1 MKSKNKRHSA
11 ILELIKSSNIETQE
25 ELVLRLSQTGINAT
39 QATIS
44 RDIKELH
51 LIKVQTEN
59 NVYKYAVNETN
70 KLLNTEK
77 LLRVFKETVISIQ
90 HNGDLVVINTLNGSA
105 NAAAEV
111 IDNMQMDGII
121 GTLAG
126 DNTIFIAV
134 KEGMARE
141 VASVLKN
148 AVTK

>member
-1 MKSKNKRHSA
+1 MKSSRQNA
-11 ILELIKSSNIETQE
+11 ILEIIDTHNVETQE
-25 ELVLRLSQTGINAT
+25 DLAKYLLERGYRVT

>member
-1 MKSKNKRHSA
+1 MKSSRHNA
-11 ILELIKSSNIETQE
+11 ILEIIDSYNVETQE
-25 ELVLRLSQTGINAT
+25 ELAKHLLERGHKVT

-51 LIKVQTEN
+51 LIKVQAEN

-77 LLRVFKETVISIQ
+77 LLRVFKETVLSIQ
-90 HNGDLVVINTLNGSA
+90 HNGDLVVVNTLNGSA

-121 GTLAG
+121 GTIAG

-134 KEGMARE
+134 KEGVARD
-141 VASVLKN
+141 VAAILKN
-148 AVTK
+148 AVAK

>member
-1 MKSKNKRHSA
+1 MKSSRHNA
-11 ILELIKSSNIETQE
+11 ILEIIENNNVETQE
-25 ELVLRLSQTGINAT
+25 DLARYLLERGHKVT

-51 LIKVQTEN
+51 LIKVQAEN

-111 IDNMQMDGII
+111 IDNMQMDDII

-134 KEGMARE
+134 KEGMAKE
-141 VASVLKN
+141 VASILKN
-148 AVTK
+148 AVAK

>member
-1 MKSKNKRHSA
+1 MKSSRQNA
-11 ILELIKSSNIETQE
+11 ILEIIDTHNVETQE
-25 ELVLRLSQTGINAT
+25 DLAKYLLERGHRVT